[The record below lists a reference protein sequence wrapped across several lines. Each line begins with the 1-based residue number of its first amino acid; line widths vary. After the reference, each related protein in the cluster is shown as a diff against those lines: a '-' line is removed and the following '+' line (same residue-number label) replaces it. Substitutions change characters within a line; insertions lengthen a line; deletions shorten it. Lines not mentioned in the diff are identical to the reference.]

1 MGTCISIIEQDDDPY
16 EKEIKIKNKQ
26 KAKELH
32 EFANQLRKQKCHSQ
46 LDLNGKVDTRPRH
59 ERVGS

>member
-1 MGTCISIIEQDDDPY
+1 MGACTSIIKDDGDPY

-32 EFANQLRKQKCHSQ
+32 EFAQQLRKQKCHSQ
-46 LDLNGKVDTRPRH
+46 LDINGRGKSRSR
-59 ERVGS
+59 